1 MVFGS
6 WPDLVTAQKRA
17 VQSLYSAVHT
27 HQFLRNTIIIR
38 NSSYSKNG
46 DNMVESRSLKWAGW
60 LYLALAIIAPFSL
73 SYVPSVIDGANGSF
87 VNRLSAHEPLLRLSL
102 ASEMLYQVIEV
113 YIVIALFNYFRAV
126 NLNLARQMLVLGLL
140 PLPIIFLNELNLI
153 GALSFANA
161 DVTYEGMTLE
171 LRESMSAL
179 FYTLHGKGLILAS
192 IFWGLWLI
200 PLGRLILTSN
210 TIPKIIGISV
220 MIGAAGY
227 ILRAVAILALP
238 SLASPQMIENLS
250 YVGSLMM
257 IGEVPVIAGLLFAA
271 YRKQPKLT

>member
-1 MVFGS
+1 MWVVARFGDVTGPLRS
-6 WPDLVTAQKRA
+6 TPLFCRSYPSVLENYYKNQKLVI
-17 VQSLYSAVHT
+17 
-27 HQFLRNTIIIR
+27 F
-38 NSSYSKNG
+38 KNG
-46 DNMVESRSLKWAGW
+46 DDMYESRNNLKWAGW

-73 SYVPSVIDGANGSF
+73 SYVPSVIDGANGAF
-87 VNRLSAHEPLLRLSL
+87 VDRLSAHEPLLRLSL
-102 ASEMLYQVIEV
+102 ASEILYQVIEV
-113 YIVIALFNYFRAV
+113 YIVIALFNYFRGV
-126 NLNLARQMLVLGLL
+126 NVNLARQMLVLGLL

-153 GALSFANA
+153 GALSFVNA
-161 DVTYEGMTLE
+161 DVTHGGMTLE

-200 PLGRLILTSN
+200 PLGRLVLISN
-210 TIPKIIGISV
+210 TIPKFFGISV

-257 IGEVPVIAGLLFAA
+257 IGEVPIIAGLLFAA